1 MPRGVKVQVLSGLPS
16 FGVIVMNVKEIKS
29 KKLYKE
35 YSITIP
41 FEEIDNKVNEKISN
55 LIPTITI
62 SGFRKGK
69 APLNIVRKKYED
81 SILNEVL
88 QNVVN
93 TNTNNL
99 IKNKKL
105 NLFRQPK
112 VDIKKFEKNHPLEI
126 QIKIDLYP
134 EIKLTD
140 FKKIKLNNYEINL
153 SKKNL
158 DDQYKI
164 FLETQKNYKK
174 IKENRVVKKY
184 DRVTI
189 NFSTLN
195 KNVPDYLKLQKNIP
209 IDTGSEQEI
218 LPGLNKL
225 LISKMKQGDKKN
237 FSVDLSKILK
247 NNELNKVL
255 FSVEVI
261 FIEEQIKFKISEEY
275 LKSNGFKNENELKE
289 FLKNNTTQRL
299 NDGLKQIEKKE
310 LMDVLNKEHDF
321 DLPEGVLEEDFNEIW
336 HRIEHAKK
344 EKKLDH
350 DDKSLTDDQLK
361 KRYKKISERRV
372 KLGALLQ
379 FVAKEEKIS
388 ISDEELSKGIMQY
401 TSQYPGQE
409 KQIME
414 YFKKNPSAVENIR
427 GPLLEDK
434 IIDRI
439 KAMTSKNIKK
449 IDSDQY
455 KKLEE
460 EVFDIKRGKL

>member
-1 MPRGVKVQVLSGLPS
+1 M
-16 FGVIVMNVKEIKS
+16 
-29 KKLYKE
+29 
-35 YSITIP
+35 
-41 FEEIDNKVNEKISN
+41 
-55 LIPTITI
+55 
-62 SGFRKGK
+62 
-69 APLNIVRKKYED
+69 
-81 SILNEVL
+81 
-88 QNVVN
+88 
-93 TNTNNL
+93 
-99 IKNKKL
+99 
-105 NLFRQPK
+105 
-112 VDIKKFEKNHPLEI
+112 
-126 QIKIDLYP
+126 DLYP

-174 IKENRVVKKY
+174 IKENRVVKKN

-321 DLPEGVLEEDFNEIW
+321 DLPDGVLEEDFNEIW
-336 HRIEHAKK
+336 HRNENAKK
-344 EKKLDH
+344 EKKLDQ
-350 DDKSLTDDQLK
+350 DDKLLTDDQLK
-361 KRYKKISERRV
+361 KGIRKF
-372 KLGALLQ
+372 Q
-379 FVAKEEKIS
+379 KEE
-388 ISDEELSKGIMQY
+388 L
-401 TSQYPGQE
+401 
-409 KQIME
+409 
-414 YFKKNPSAVENIR
+414 N
-427 GPLLEDK
+427 
-434 IIDRI
+434 
-439 KAMTSKNIKK
+439 
-449 IDSDQY
+449 
-455 KKLEE
+455 
-460 EVFDIKRGKL
+460 